1 MFEHRVFFNFLV
13 NLPTNFRIP
22 YKTRTTF
29 LPWHSCHVFPPLPVL
44 YDETIIR
51 HALFF
56 PSAPDKSHRIEGNTV
71 FLLFE
76 NSNLK
81 SRAIKIR
88 RDESSARQKSFR
100 AGEIGGRYSVAT

>member
-1 MFEHRVFFNFLV
+1 MF
-13 NLPTNFRIP
+13 
-22 YKTRTTF
+22 
-29 LPWHSCHVFPPLPVL
+29 FPPLPVL

-51 HALFF
+51 HALFS
-56 PSAPDKSHRIEGNTV
+56 PPLRIKVIGRRIEGNTV

-88 RDESSARQKSFR
+88 RDESSPRQKSFR

>member
-1 MFEHRVFFNFLV
+1 M
-13 NLPTNFRIP
+13 T
-22 YKTRTTF
+22 KQ
-29 LPWHSCHVFPPLPVL
+29 L
-44 YDETIIR
+44 YDMR
-51 HALFF
+51 FF
-56 PSAPDKSHRIEGNTV
+56 PLRIKVIGRRIERNTV